1 MALYTILV
9 HQNKMVRRV
18 YETVPI
24 FLSVLLLDLLEVPA
38 ISTASQLSIVPS
50 PNFFYE
56 PCKLLHEYR
65 QRDLNKVPTNG
76 IQTSVSED
84 LQQRY
89 TMGHTIPWSSYIVD
103 DSEMGQ
109 GTHYQFSREN
119 MDAFINSVKQRLQ
132 GKLLTLQYT
141 YE

>member
-1 MALYTILV
+1 
-9 HQNKMVRRV
+9 MVLRRV
-18 YETVPI
+18 YEI
-24 FLSVLLLDLLEVPA
+24 EMFLSMLLLALFEGPA
-38 ISTASQLSIVPS
+38 ISTASQISIVPNV
-50 PNFFYE
+50 NFFDE

-65 QRDLNKVPTNG
+65 ERDLNKVPTNG

-89 TMGHTIPWSSYIVD
+89 TMEHTIPWSSYIVD

-119 MDAFINSVKQRLQ
+119 MEAFINSVKQRLQ